1 MNSDIHRSRLL
12 NSKYDEMGGDVMRLL
27 FTNFLRKITM
37 RVFMINEASLA
48 ILDDIDEL
56 ADMIVASDI
65 YASFEQAKQALEN
78 NDEAHLLY
86 QSF

>member
-1 MNSDIHRSRLL
+1 
-12 NSKYDEMGGDVMRLL
+12 
-27 FTNFLRKITM
+27 
-37 RVFMINEASLA
+37 MINEASLA

-86 QSF
+86 QSFLKSKENMMK

>member
-1 MNSDIHRSRLL
+1 
-12 NSKYDEMGGDVMRLL
+12 
-27 FTNFLRKITM
+27 
-37 RVFMINEASLA
+37 MINEASLA

-86 QSF
+86 QSIFKIKREI